1 METNDKQ
8 RDSREYLANERT
20 FLAWVRTGIG
30 IMAFGFVV
38 GKFSLF
44 VRQLTLLT
52 GKVPDLPNKGY
63 SSVIGIVILI
73 LGASIIPL
81 AYFRY
86 RQVNSQLD
94 EGKYTNSKTLPLLLT
109 VLLMLVSFALII
121 YMISSLKW

>member
-38 GKFSLF
+38 VKFSLF

-52 GKVPDLPNKGY
+52 GKIAALPNKGY

>member
-1 METNDKQ
+1 
-8 RDSREYLANERT
+8 
-20 FLAWVRTGIG
+20 
-30 IMAFGFVV
+30 MAFGFVV
-38 GKFSLF
+38 VKFSLF

-52 GKVPDLPNKGY
+52 GKIAALPNKGY

>member
-38 GKFSLF
+38 VKFSLF

-52 GKVPDLPNKGY
+52 GKVADLPNKGY

-73 LGASIIPL
+73 LGAFIIPL

-94 EGKYTNSKTLPLLLT
+94 EGKYTNSKILPLLLT
-109 VLLMLVSFALII
+109 VLLMLVSLTLII
-121 YMISSLKW
+121 YMISSVKL